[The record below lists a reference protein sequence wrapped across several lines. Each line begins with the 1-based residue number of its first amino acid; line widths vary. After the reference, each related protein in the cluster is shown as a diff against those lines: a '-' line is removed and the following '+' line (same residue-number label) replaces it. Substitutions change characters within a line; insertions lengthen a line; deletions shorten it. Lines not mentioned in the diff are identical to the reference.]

1 MLYLSI
7 QTCYTY
13 LSFYNSQSVQVRNN
27 FEELDCAA
35 HAWLSAIHFIP
46 VGIATA
52 SGLAALTTLTH
63 LLRAGDHVVVC
74 DDVYGG
80 IQ

>member
-1 MLYLSI
+1 LNI
-7 QTCYTY
+7 
-13 LSFYNSQSVQVRNN
+13 
-27 FEELDCAA
+27 EL
-35 HAWLSAIHFIP
+35 AIHFIP

-80 IQ
+80 RYDNIQRLRT